1 MNILSIDIGGT
12 HVKIRVPNDPEKRSF
27 DSGPTLTPRMMVDG
41 VKKLCAGWK
50 FDGVSMGIPAP
61 IQNNRPL
68 HDPAN
73 LGKGWTITLPS
84 TMVIMIG

>member
-41 VKKLCAGWK
+41 VKKLCARCL
-50 FDGVSMGIPAP
+50 SIY
-61 IQNNRPL
+61 
-68 HDPAN
+68 
-73 LGKGWTITLPS
+73 
-84 TMVIMIG
+84 